1 MITTEKLTLAYGK
14 RTLFENV
21 TIKLTPGNCYG
32 LIGANGA
39 GKSTF
44 LKILSGDIEP
54 SSGGVFV
61 PKGLRISVLKQDHF
75 AFDDKTALDTV
86 IIGHK
91 HLYDIMRE
99 KDALYAKPDFNDDD
113 GMKVSELESE
123 FTDLGG
129 WDAETNAAQLLSSLD
144 IPVEKHTKLMK
155 ELSGSEKVR
164 VLLAQALFGDPEIL
178 LMDEPTNHLDVGS
191 ILWLEEFLANFKN
204 TVVVVSHD
212 RHFLNNVC
220 THTADIDYQKVQ
232 LYSGNYAFWKE
243 SSELA
248 LKQIRDQNK
257 KTADKMKELQ
267 EFVRRFSAN
276 ASKSSQATS
285 RKKILEK
292 MDLTEIKPSTRKY
305 PHIVFKDTRELGKDV
320 LTVTNLAKAEET
332 QLFSNVSFNVGR
344 GDKVAVVGDDQSVS
358 MLLRVLAGDVKADK
372 GEVAWGQ
379 SVAMGYLPSDNA
391 NFFKTQL
398 NLVDWL
404 RQYSEDQAENFIRT
418 YLGRML
424 FTGEESQKPVSV
436 LSGGERVRC
445 MLSKMMMLRPNV
457 MIMDQPT
464 SHLDLESI
472 TALNE
477 GLVDYPGTL
486 IFGSHDVEFAQTLA
500 TRVMEITPTSFK
512 DLPYTYDEYLSRKAA
527 AHAAAA
533 KSA

>member
-1 MITTEKLTLAYGK
+1 MITTENLALAYGK

-21 TIKLTPGNCYG
+21 SIKLTPGNCYG

-44 LKILSGDIEP
+44 LKILAGDIEP
-54 SSGGVFV
+54 SAGGVHV
-61 PKGLRISVLKQDHF
+61 PKGLRISVLRQDHF
-75 AFDDKTALDTV
+75 AFDEQTALDTV
-86 IIGHK
+86 IVGHK
-91 HLYDIMRE
+91 HLYEVMRA
-99 KDALYAKPDFNDDD
+99 KDALYAKADFNDED
-113 GMKVSELESE
+113 GIRVSELESE

-144 IPVEKHTKLMK
+144 IPVEKQSSLMK

-178 LMDEPTNHLDVGS
+178 LMDEPTNHLDVSS
-191 ILWLEEFLANFKN
+191 ILWLENFLADFKN

-220 THTADIDYQKVQ
+220 THIADIDFQKVQ
-232 LYSGNYAFWKE
+232 LYTGNYAFWKE

-248 LKQIRDQNK
+248 LQQARDQNK

-305 PHIVFKDTRELGKDV
+305 PHIVFRDTRDLGKDV
-320 LTVTNLAKAEET
+320 LTVRGLSKAQET
-332 QLFSNVSFNVGR
+332 QLFSDVSLTIGR
-344 GDKVAVVGDDQSVS
+344 GEKVALVGDDQSVS
-358 MLLRVLAGDVKADK
+358 MLLRTLAGEEKPDK
-372 GEVAWGQ
+372 GEIAWGQ

-391 NFFKTQL
+391 NYFKSQL

-404 RQYSEDQAENFIRT
+404 RQYSPEDKSENFIRT

-424 FTGEESQKPVSV
+424 FSGEESQKSVSV

-445 MLSKMMMLRPNV
+445 LLAKMMLLRPNV
-457 MIMDQPT
+457 LILDQPT
-464 SHLDLESI
+464 NHLDLESI
-472 TALNE
+472 TALND
-477 GLVDYPGTL
+477 GLVEFPGTL
-486 IFGSHDVEFAQTLA
+486 IFGSHDVQFAQTLA
-500 TRVMEITPTSFK
+500 SRVIVVKPTK
-512 DLPYTYDEYLSRKAA
+512 LDDLPMTYDEYLAREKPQ
-527 AHAAAA
+527 HG
-533 KSA
+533 

>member
-1 MITTEKLTLAYGK
+1 MITTENLALSFGK

-44 LKILSGDIEP
+44 LKILAGDIEP
-54 SSGGVFV
+54 TAGSVHV
-61 PKGLRISVLKQDHF
+61 PKGLRISVLRQDHF
-75 AFDDKTALDTV
+75 AFDEVTALDTV

-91 HLYDIMRE
+91 HLYEVMRAKE
-99 KDALYAKPDFNDDD
+99 ALYAKPDFNDED
-113 GMKVSELESE
+113 GMRVSELESE

-129 WDAETNAAQLLSSLD
+129 WDAETNAAQLLSSLG
-144 IPVEKHTKLMK
+144 IAVEKHGRSMK

-191 ILWLEEFLANFKN
+191 ILWLEEFLAEFKH

-220 THTADIDYQKVQ
+220 THTADIDYQKVK
-232 LYSGNYAFWKE
+232 LYSGNYQFWKE

-248 LKQIRDQNK
+248 LKQAHDKNK
-257 KTADKMKELQ
+257 KTEDKIKELQ

-276 ASKSSQATS
+276 KSKSAQATS
-285 RKKILEK
+285 RKKILDK
-292 MDLTEIKPSTRKY
+292 LDLTEIKPSSRKY

-320 LTVTNLAKAEET
+320 LTVRGLAKAEET
-332 QLFSNVSFNVGR
+332 QLFTNVSFTVGR
-344 GDKVAVVGDDQSVS
+344 GEKVAVVGDDTSVS
-358 MLLRVLAGDVKADK
+358 MLLRILAGDAKADK
-372 GEVAWGQ
+372 GEVSWGQ
-379 SVAMGYLPSDNA
+379 SVALGYLPTDNA
-391 NFFKTQL
+391 SYFASQL

-404 RQYSEDQAENFIRT
+404 RQYSPDDQSENFMRT

-424 FTGEESQKPVSV
+424 FSGEESQKAVSV

-445 MLSKMMMLRPNV
+445 MLAKLMLLRPNV
-457 MIMDQPT
+457 LILDQPT
-464 SHLDLESI
+464 GHLDLESI
-472 TALNE
+472 TALND
-477 GLVDYPGTL
+477 GLVDFPGTL
-486 IFGSHDVEFAQTLA
+486 IFGSHDVQFAQTLA
-500 TRVMEITPTSFK
+500 TRVIVVTPTELQ
-512 DLPYTYDEYLSRKAA
+512 DLPMTYDEYMARQTAMHSP
-527 AHAAAA
+527 A
-533 KSA
+533 KT

>member
-1 MITTEKLTLAYGK
+1 MITTENLALSFGK

-44 LKILSGDIEP
+44 LKILSGDVEP
-54 SSGGVFV
+54 TAGNVSV
-61 PKGLRISVLKQDHF
+61 PKGLRISTLRQDHF
-75 AFDDKTALDTV
+75 AFDEVTALETV

-91 HLYDIMRE
+91 HLYEVMRA
-99 KDALYAKPDFNDDD
+99 KDALYAKADFSDED
-113 GMKVSELESE
+113 GMRVSELESE

-129 WDAETNAAQLLSSLD
+129 WDAEANAGTLLSSLG
-144 IPVEKHTKLMK
+144 IPVAQHSRLMK

-164 VLLAQALFGDPEIL
+164 VLLAQALFGNPEIL

-191 ILWLEEFLANFKN
+191 ILWLEDFLAEFKH

-220 THTADIDYQKVQ
+220 THVADIDYGKVQ

-248 LKQIRDQNK
+248 LRQASDKNK
-257 KTADKMKELQ
+257 KTEDKIKELQ

-276 ASKSSQATS
+276 KSKSAQATS
-285 RKKILEK
+285 RKKILDK
-292 MDLTEIKPSTRKY
+292 LDLTEIKPSSRKY
-305 PHIVFKDTRELGKDV
+305 PHIIFKDTRDLGKDV
-320 LTVTNLAKAEET
+320 LTVRGLAKAEET
-332 QLFSNVSFNVGR
+332 QLFANVSFTVGR
-344 GDKVAVVGDDQSVS
+344 GEKVAVVGDDTSVS

-372 GEVAWGQ
+372 GEIAWGQ
-379 SVAMGYLPSDNA
+379 SVALGYLPTDNA
-391 NFFKTQL
+391 SFFKSQL

-404 RQYSEDQAENFIRT
+404 RQYSPDEQGENFMRS

-424 FTGEESQKPVSV
+424 FSGEESQKAVSV

-445 MLSKMMMLRPNV
+445 MLAKLMLMRPNV
-457 MIMDQPT
+457 LILDQPT
-464 SHLDLESI
+464 GHLDLESI
-472 TALNE
+472 TAFNE
-477 GLVDYPGTL
+477 GLVGYPGTI

-500 TRVMEITPTSFK
+500 TRVIVVTPTSFD
-512 DLPYTYDEYLSRKAA
+512 DLPMTYEEYLAKQKASQSR
-527 AHAAAA
+527 
-533 KSA
+533 